1 MDIHNQI
8 NKIIQKTIEG
18 KIEWKAINPNAFR
31 WTVIKG
37 NNQFITTFQA
47 VNIPLGQNNLLI
59 NPLNPIGNGTFVF
72 TLQTTNPNEAI
83 IQLQVT
89 NNNNREYISELLKLY
104 NLISEKTK
112 KDYSKILDDLLDNL

>member
-8 NKIIQKTIEG
+8 QKIIQKTSED
-18 KIEWKAINPNAFR
+18 KIEWKSINPNAFR
-31 WTVIKG
+31 WTVVKG

-47 VNIPLGQNNLLI
+47 VNIPLGQNEVFN

-89 NNNNREYISELLKLY
+89 NNNNREYINELLQLY
-104 NLISEKTK
+104 KIISEKTK